1 MRLTSRPLRGQQV
14 ASAGRETK
22 ANRPLEKRVRTL
34 LFLVFLMLAACDDAP
49 GGWSAVV
56 YPDKSNRAKFPLAD
70 SCRKRAP

>member
-1 MRLTSRPLRGQQV
+1 MRLTSRPVRGQQV
-14 ASAGRETK
+14 ASAGHETK

-49 GGWSAVV
+49 GELSAVV

-70 SCRKRAP
+70 GCRKRAP